1 VQSRVMVPEAAYGIP
16 SPMQRI
22 PGAGVMPSVA
32 PQLPYSEA
40 SKIGLSEF
48 LYSSGANVK
57 SAPVPVRKLPKD
69 LEDFAM
75 RDPNTGSVVG
85 IDRNTVARWVSDE
98 VAKRAAIQE
107 ELVKVGVPTNKTY
120 GVKPTG
126 EVIAFTKPTKG
137 RGVAALLPDIPDI
150 VFPGVTSQN
159 PRAKELKSQLDASF
173 KEQNRL
179 LTKVDEFENQ
189 KPSLKVAVESHPP
202 SKLVDRSVKEV
213 EKTVERDASGEE
225 KTAAFLGA
233 YVAKGGRITPDFVEK
248 VKDAFKSDVSV
259 LDVGDGITVVR
270 AGNSAQ
276 IIDRNKPM
284 NVSQMD
290 RLKAEQYQSMLNQL
304 AAESEW
310 ASLPLELKQAIS
322 SAAALHE
329 KNQNM
334 MGARMSGQEA
344 FDARRQEL
352 MAAGAARSGAAATP
366 AARPVTKPTGMPSG
380 WSVR

>member
-1 VQSRVMVPEAAYGIP
+1 MTAAYGAVPQAVQSRVMVPEAAYGIP

-40 SKIGLSEF
+40 ARIGLSEF

-57 SAPVPVRKLPKD
+57 QAPKLAVKLPKD

-98 VAKRAAIQE
+98 VASRVPIQE
-107 ELVKVGVPTNKTY
+107 ELAKVTAQAQAAKGVS
-120 GVKPTG
+120 
-126 EVIAFTKPTKG
+126 
-137 RGVAALLPDIPDI
+137 GVAARR
-150 VFPGVTSQN
+150 FEA
-159 PRAKELKSQLDASF
+159 RAKELNSQLDASV
-173 KEQNRL
+173 KEQKNLFAKIERY
-179 LTKVDEFENQ
+179 ERGEGPAI
-189 KPSLKVAVESHPP
+189 KPTFSQSIESLPP

-233 YVAKGGRITPDFVEK
+233 YVAKGGRITPDFIDK
-248 VKDAFKSDVSV
+248 VKDAFKSDISIVEAK
-259 LDVGDGITVVR
+259 DGITIVR

-290 RLKAEQYQSMLNQL
+290 RIKAEQYQDILNQL
-304 AAESEW
+304 AAQTDW
-310 ASLPLELKQAIS
+310 ASLPLELRQAIS
-322 SAAALHE
+322 AMAANHE
-329 KNQNM
+329 KGRNELGN
-334 MGARMSGQEA
+334 RMSGEEA
-344 FDARRQEL
+344 FDQRRKSL
-352 MAAGAARSGAAATP
+352 VSTGAVSASTAPAAGK
-366 AARPVTKPTGMPSG
+366 PVTKPTGMPSG